1 MIMPVQ
7 VTDHIQELLVLVVRF
22 TRARRR
28 VLIENLR
35 RMDREGFVPQDLAVE
50 EFTQQLHLAIS
61 EHVLRRRLVLRDNP
75 HVRFGA
81 QGRLE
86 LVPETDGTAQ
96 DLLHHDAEAYLRYQ
110 TQRLFETSLNERLAL
125 KMLRRHVHQLH
136 LRQAVGGAAFPRPLP
151 PMDRTASTDGRTD
164 L

>member
-1 MIMPVQ
+1 MITPAQ

-28 VLIENLR
+28 VLINNLR

-50 EFTQQLHLAIS
+50 EFTQQLHLAIN
-61 EHVLRRRLVLRDNP
+61 EHVLRGRLVLRDNP

-81 QGRLE
+81 RGRLE
-86 LVPETDGTAQ
+86 LVPETDCAAR
-96 DLLHHDAEAYLRYQ
+96 DLLRGDPEAYLRDQ

-125 KMLRRHVHQLH
+125 QMLRRHIHQLNS
-136 LRQAVGGAAFPRPLP
+136 
-151 PMDRTASTDGRTD
+151 DRKSVV
-164 L
+164 

>member
-22 TRARRR
+22 TRARRH
-28 VLIENLR
+28 VLINNLR

-50 EFTQQLHLAIS
+50 EFTQQLHLAIN

-86 LVPETDGTAQ
+86 LVPETDCTAQ
-96 DLLHHDAEAYLRYQ
+96 ELLNRDSEAYLRYE
-110 TQRLFETSLNERLAL
+110 TQRLVETSLNERLAM
-125 KMLRRHVHQLH
+125 KMLRSHVHH
-136 LRQAVGGAAFPRPLP
+136 LLVRQGAGEATCPRPFP
-151 PMDRTASTDGRTD
+151 STDRAALTD
-164 L
+164 DRMDP